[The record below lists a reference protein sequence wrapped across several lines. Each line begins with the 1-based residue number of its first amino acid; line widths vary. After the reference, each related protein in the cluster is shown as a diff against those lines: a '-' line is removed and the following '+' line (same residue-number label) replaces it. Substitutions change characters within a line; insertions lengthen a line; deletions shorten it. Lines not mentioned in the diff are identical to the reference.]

1 MDVESLLIGSIL
13 VVIGIALLAFGG
25 RKLRTLLRLRADD
38 PVPIGDAPYEENPVE
53 VEGTVETAPGEE
65 PFESPFVERDCV
77 AYEYKIEE
85 KRRSGGRNKSSS
97 WRTIESSEESQ
108 PFVLSDD
115 SGRAHVIPDG
125 ADLSLESE
133 RQRDSLFSEYLP
145 GNVSVGGGFSLG
157 GFSLG
162 GGRKRYTEERLDVG
176 EEAYI
181 YGEASHNAADVDAD
195 VTLSLGEEV
204 PKFLISDTSAAGTH
218 RRYLLSG
225 GGLALLGVL
234 LTIVGAIA
242 IFGAL

>member
-13 VVIGIALLAFGG
+13 LLVGIALLTAGG

-38 PVPIGDAPYEENPVE
+38 PVPIGDAPYEDNPVE
-53 VEGTVETAPGEE
+53 VQGRVETVASDKPL
-65 PFESPFVERDCV
+65 ESPFMERDCV
-77 AYEYKIEE
+77 AYKYRIEE
-85 KRRSGGRNKSSS
+85 KRRSGGHNRSSS
-97 WRTIESSEESQ
+97 WRTVESGEESQ
-108 PFVLSDD
+108 PFVLTDD

-133 RQRDSLFSEYLP
+133 RQRDSLFSAYLP
-145 GNVSVGGGFSLG
+145 DNVSIGGGFSLG

-176 EEAYI
+176 EDAYV
-181 YGEASHNAADVDAD
+181 YGEASHNASDVDAD
-195 VTLSLGEEV
+195 VTLGLGEDV
-204 PKFLISDTSAAGTH
+204 PKFLISDTSAAGTQ

-225 GGLALLGVL
+225 GGLALLGGL

-242 IFGAL
+242 VSGAL